1 MTRLFLAAYAA
12 ALALLLPRLPLWLDE
27 ILTLAGARQPDLG
40 ALLEYL
46 RTVPGGTLL
55 AFLAP
60 QAALRLLGGWAVS
73 ARAVSALASVAACAG
88 VLALAR
94 RLQLRWPLAAVAVFA
109 LCPLQFRY
117 ALEARPYALALCLS
131 VWSTVIVLQL
141 AERPRW
147 RGAAVAYALL
157 TVAAGYTLAYA
168 LFVPAAHL
176 AWLMLAR
183 NRGAALAVTASLGV
197 AGLAL
202 APWYLHF
209 RADWQAI
216 TAANAPWDWG
226 AIDVFLKEL
235 TGAGYWGTA
244 LLACGAF
251 FGAKRTGWRSPW
263 LWWAVVPVPLVWIA
277 NAVFNYFFAVRQM
290 IYILA
295 PLALLFALG
304 AESLRTKG
312 RALLALFLAAS
323 LYEDVNWF
331 RKPRENWAAAARSIP
346 EQGCIMFVPADAR
359 LLYTFFRPEL
369 AAQVCAAADS
379 APVVLAAS
387 PYDPGGERE
396 DAERALASR
405 GLVRASTQS
414 FHGPQVQVWAPAG
427 ANR

>member
-1 MTRLFLAAYAA
+1 VTRLFLAAYAA
-12 ALALLLPRLPLWLDE
+12 ALALLLPRLSLWLDE
-27 ILTLAGARQPDLG
+27 ILTLAGARQPDLP

-60 QAALRLLGGWAVS
+60 QAAIRMLGYSVFS

-94 RLQLRWPLAAVAVFA
+94 QMKLRWPLAAVAVFA

-131 VWSTVIVLQL
+131 VWSTVVVLKL

-147 RGAAVAYALL
+147 RAGAAAYALL
-157 TVAAGYTLAYA
+157 TLAAGYTLAYA

-176 AWLMLAR
+176 AWLTLAR
-183 NRGAALAVTASLGV
+183 NRAAALPVAASLAA
-197 AGLAL
+197 AGAAL

-216 TAANAPWDWG
+216 TATNAPWDWG
-226 AIDVFLKEL
+226 AIGVFLKEL

-244 LLACGAF
+244 LVACGAC

-295 PLALLFALG
+295 PLALLFAAG
-304 AESLRTKG
+304 VESLRGKG
-312 RALLALFLAAS
+312 RALLALFLVAS

-331 RKPRENWAAAARSIP
+331 RKPREDWEAAAWAIP
-346 EQGCIMFVPADAR
+346 EQGCVMFVPADAQ

-369 AAQVCAAADS
+369 AARKCAAADP

-396 DAERALASR
+396 AARRALAGR
-405 GLVRASTQS
+405 GLVRASAQTFQ
-414 FHGPQVQVWAPAG
+414 GPEVQVWAPPG
-427 ANR
+427 ADR